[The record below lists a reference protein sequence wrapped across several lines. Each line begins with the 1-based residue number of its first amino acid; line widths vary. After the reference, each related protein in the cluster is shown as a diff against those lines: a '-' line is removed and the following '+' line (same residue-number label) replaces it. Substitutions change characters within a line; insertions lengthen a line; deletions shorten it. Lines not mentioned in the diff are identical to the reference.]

1 VVEPPKRSLPLL
13 WRLAREAGSPE
24 ELARWAR
31 NYPAPTSGAPR
42 NATLDAFL
50 DMIEEYH
57 GPHWIMRTRT
67 GRVIKTRH
75 AILRYYVGELVR
87 DHTAKNRDKALP
99 PDAREAWDPKHL
111 GRSSR
116 SARRRSDHDITK
128 RQIDS
133 ITRRLIAR
141 LRERAKARKTT
152 PV

>member
-1 VVEPPKRSLPLL
+1 LL

-31 NYPAPTSGAPR
+31 DYPAPARGAPR
-42 NATLDAFL
+42 NDTLDAFL

-57 GPHWIMRTRT
+57 GPDWIMRTRT
-67 GRVIKTRH
+67 GRLIKTRH

-87 DHTAKNRDKALP
+87 DHTGRSRDKALP
-99 PDAREAWDPKHL
+99 PDVRKAWDPEYL
-111 GRSSR
+111 GKASR
-116 SARRRSDHDITK
+116 SAKRRSDYNLTK

-141 LRERAKARKTT
+141 LRERAKARKT
-152 PV
+152 V